1 MDMGSRGRGYGRG
14 LADRALADRGL
25 PAGGRAQARL
35 LQAQRQAPLS
45 RPVDAMPRREPSA
58 PRYPSPRSEPARS
71 TAQSRLDRN
80 RQAYPAK
87 PVGVTSPLSR
97 GGRLE
102 DERAPEAWICPD
114 PSCGYQNLAG
124 TAKCRNCQMAWFTAH
139 NLISSLRPKPEER

>member
-1 MDMGSRGRGYGRG
+1 MRDASDDEEDGRGTGANRDYDRAQQQRPSLRGGGMDMGSRGRGYGRG

-102 DERAPEAWICPD
+102 DERYD
-114 PSCGYQNLAG
+114 FS
-124 TAKCRNCQMAWFTAH
+124 
-139 NLISSLRPKPEER
+139 